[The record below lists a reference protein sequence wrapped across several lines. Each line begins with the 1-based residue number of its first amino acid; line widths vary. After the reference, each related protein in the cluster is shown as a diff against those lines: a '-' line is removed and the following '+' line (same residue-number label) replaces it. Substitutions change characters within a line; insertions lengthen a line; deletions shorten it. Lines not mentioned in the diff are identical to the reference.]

1 MNNIIRLLLIGIY
14 PLILLLSFL
23 YLYHKN
29 NYKIAIKKHFKHI
42 LINTLV
48 FAFIGSISIYIFF
61 KFEDTIYSYD
71 YAGHWVRSLELNKLF
86 FENPK
91 EILNVV
97 YNSMNYHDYSYL
109 PALFGLGLSFFNS
122 SYGYFCLMIFNYFLI
137 PTITLLQIIYFTYT
151 DKYPYLPLV
160 SFIIFYPLYLT
171 IFYGEVDCIG
181 LFFILMIYMIIFI
194 PKFGDIKIS
203 DFLLVNVYAFCA
215 IFLRRWYLYPVVA
228 IYLCLFIKYLHYYC
242 FKPIGKNAL
251 IDFLKIVSSGL
262 IMLLAI
268 LIFFYPFFDRVIHG
282 NLAEAYAFYDRDGK
296 LISLINFYSPLI
308 LIISIYALIKLF
320 INKKSLEAITIALLI
335 SIPTILFWNIQ
346 SFEYHHYFIT
356 TLPIVILFGYGL
368 WNVLNISDKFFKL
381 SLLALLFIQSCFVF
395 AFPSNTMPIFTNVR
409 KRPQVLEY
417 KQDVVDFSY
426 YLKSILI
433 EDWQSAYIASG
444 NSIIN
449 DSLIRNAILPDLD
462 MPQIDFATLDLRDG
476 FPKDIEYIQYIVT
489 FDPIL
494 YSDQEYQHIF
504 EVLSN
509 AIWNEPLFKNTYNLI
524 HETKIDDINV
534 RVYEKISDITPEMKQ
549 YFYDQMI
556 SFYPDHEDFFKYIL
570 D

>member
-29 NYKIAIKKHFKHI
+29 NYKTAIKKHFKHI

-109 PALFGLGLSFFNS
+109 PALFGLGLSFFNN
-122 SYGYFCLMIFNYFLI
+122 SYGYFCLTIFNYFLI
-137 PTITLLQIIYFTYT
+137 PTIILLQIIYFTYT
-151 DKYPYLPLV
+151 DKYPYLPLA

-215 IFLRRWYLYPVVA
+215 IFLRRWYLYPIVA
-228 IYLCLFIKYLHYYC
+228 IYLCLFIKYLHYC
-242 FKPIGKNAL
+242 HFKPFNRNAL
-251 IDFLKIVSSGL
+251 VDFFKIISSGL
-262 IMLLAI
+262 VMLIII
-268 LIFFYPFFDRVIHG
+268 LVLFRPFFNSVLF
-282 NLAEAYAFYDRDGK
+282 NNFKEAYSYYDKGPGK
-296 LISLINFYSPLI
+296 TLALLNFYSPVIILISLFGIFQVYRNNKFNIIYILI
-308 LIISIYALIKLF
+308 LLLF
-320 INKKSLEAITIALLI
+320 
-335 SIPTILFWNIQ
+335 PTISLWSVQ
-346 SFEYHHYFIT
+346 SFEYHHYYMISPTIILLFMFSINNAFKKIHKFGGIILTIFLLIQPISIFFFSHNIPLMT
-356 TLPIVILFGYGL
+356 TLHKHPEKI
-368 WNVLNISDKFFKL
+368 DFKQE
-381 SLLALLFIQSCFVF
+381 I
-395 AFPSNTMPIFTNVR
+395 
-409 KRPQVLEY
+409 
-417 KQDVVDFSY
+417 VDFAY
-426 YLKSILI
+426 YLNSIMP
-433 EDWQSAYIASG
+433 EDWQSAYMASG
-444 NSIIN
+444 STVFNGN
-449 DSLIRNAILPDLD
+449 LIRNSILPDLN
-462 MPQIDFATLDLRDG
+462 MPNIDSGELDLRDG
-476 FPKDIEYIQYIVT
+476 FPKNFQYIQYIIIT
-489 FDPIL
+489 DPIL
-494 YSDQEYQHIF
+494 YLDEEQQHVYDII
-504 EVLSN
+504 SN
-509 AIWNEPLFKNTYNLI
+509 AIYSESLFKDTYNLI
-524 HETKIDDINV
+524 YNEKVLDIDV

>member
-122 SYGYFCLMIFNYFLI
+122 SYGYFCLMIFNYFLV
-137 PTITLLQIIYFTYT
+137 PTIILLQIIYFTYT

-160 SFIIFYPLYLT
+160 SFAIFYPLYLT

-215 IFLRRWYLYPVVA
+215 IFLRRWYLYPIVA
-228 IYLCLFIKYLHYYC
+228 IYLCLFIKYLHYC
-242 FKPIGKNAL
+242 HFKPFNRNAL
-251 IDFLKIVSSGL
+251 IDFLKIISSGL
-262 IMLLAI
+262 VMLIII
-268 LIFFYPFFDRVIHG
+268 LVLFRPFFNSVLF
-282 NLAEAYAFYDRDGK
+282 NNFKEAYSYYDKGPGK
-296 LISLINFYSPLI
+296 ILALLNFYSPVIILISLFGIFQVYRNNKFNIIYILI
-308 LIISIYALIKLF
+308 LLLF
-320 INKKSLEAITIALLI
+320 
-335 SIPTILFWNIQ
+335 PTISLWSVQ
-346 SFEYHHYFIT
+346 SFEYHHYYMISPTIILLFMFGINNAFKKIHKFGGIILTIFLLIQPISIFFFSHNIPLMT
-356 TLPIVILFGYGL
+356 TLHKHPEKI
-368 WNVLNISDKFFKL
+368 DFKQE
-381 SLLALLFIQSCFVF
+381 I
-395 AFPSNTMPIFTNVR
+395 
-409 KRPQVLEY
+409 
-417 KQDVVDFSY
+417 VDFAY
-426 YLKSILI
+426 YLNSIMP
-433 EDWQSAYIASG
+433 EDWQSAYMASG
-444 NSIIN
+444 STVFNGN
-449 DSLIRNAILPDLD
+449 LIRNSILPDLN
-462 MPQIDFATLDLRDG
+462 MPNIDSGELDLRDG
-476 FPKDIEYIQYIVT
+476 FPKNFQYIQYIIIT
-489 FDPIL
+489 DPIL
-494 YSDQEYQHIF
+494 YLDEEQQHVYDII
-504 EVLSN
+504 SN
-509 AIWNEPLFKNTYNLI
+509 AIYNESLFKDTYNLI
-524 HETKIDDINV
+524 YNEKVLDIDV

-549 YFYDQMI
+549 YFYEQMI

>member
-122 SYGYFCLMIFNYFLI
+122 SYGYFCLMIFNYFLV
-137 PTITLLQIIYFTYT
+137 PTIILLQIIYFTYT

-228 IYLCLFIKYLHYYC
+228 IYLCLFIKYLHYC
-242 FKPIGKNAL
+242 HFKPFNRNAL
-251 IDFLKIVSSGL
+251 VDFFKIISSGL
-262 IMLLAI
+262 VMLIII
-268 LIFFYPFFDRVIHG
+268 LVLFRPFFNSVLF
-282 NLAEAYAFYDRDGK
+282 NNFKEAYSYYDKGPGK
-296 LISLINFYSPLI
+296 ILALLNFYSPVIILISLFGIFQVYRNNKFNIIYILI
-308 LIISIYALIKLF
+308 LLLF
-320 INKKSLEAITIALLI
+320 
-335 SIPTILFWNIQ
+335 PTISLWSVQ
-346 SFEYHHYFIT
+346 SFEYHHYYMISPTIILLFMFGINNAFKKIHKFGGIILTIFLLIQPISIFFFSHNIPLMT
-356 TLPIVILFGYGL
+356 TLHKHPEKI
-368 WNVLNISDKFFKL
+368 DFKQE
-381 SLLALLFIQSCFVF
+381 I
-395 AFPSNTMPIFTNVR
+395 
-409 KRPQVLEY
+409 
-417 KQDVVDFSY
+417 VDFAY
-426 YLKSILI
+426 YLNSIMP
-433 EDWQSAYIASG
+433 EDWQSAYMASG
-444 NSIIN
+444 STVFNGN
-449 DSLIRNAILPDLD
+449 LIRNSILPDLN
-462 MPQIDFATLDLRDG
+462 MPNIDSGELDLRDG
-476 FPKDIEYIQYIVT
+476 FPKNFQYIQYIIIT
-489 FDPIL
+489 DPIL
-494 YSDQEYQHIF
+494 YLDEEQQHVYDII
-504 EVLSN
+504 SN
-509 AIWNEPLFKNTYNLI
+509 AIYSEPLFKDTYNLI
-524 HETKIDDINV
+524 YNEKVLDINV
-534 RVYEKISDITPEMKQ
+534 QVYEKISDITPEMKQ